1 MREVDYYYPI
11 AAKAPFNNQTARTAF
26 AYAVNRNEINQ
37 IRNNGTF
44 DIANSIMDRA
54 APGYLKN
61 ARYPAFNL
69 KKAQDLVNQVKAA
82 NGGQFNVTLGTDTD
96 PNHSPEVQRPN
107 AQRTTPWLN

>member
-54 APGYLKN
+54 APAYLKN
-61 ARYPAFNL
+61 ARYPAFSL
-69 KKAQDLVNQVKAA
+69 KKAQDLRNQVKPA
-82 NGGQFNVTLGTDTD
+82 NGVHDNVTRRTHTD
-96 PNHSPEVQRPN
+96 PNDSADVQLLKDQLGK
-107 AQRTTPWLN
+107 A